1 MIRVEDMVA
10 HFRGH
15 DFCIALPDT
24 PVDEAMYVM
33 NRIAGVL
40 TYTDF
45 ALVEVYQPVT
55 ISVEFGIAEIE
66 KGDTIDALID
76 RARAHLD

>member
-1 MIRVEDMVA
+1 
-10 HFRGH
+10 
-15 DFCIALPDT
+15 
-24 PVDEAMYVM
+24 M
-33 NRIAGVL
+33 NRIAGVI

-45 ALVEVYQPVT
+45 ALCEVYQPVR
-55 ISVEFGIAEIE
+55 ISVEFGIAGIE